1 MMWFQNDPSRFPLEY
16 ISTLYVYISSM
27 GFPDA
32 LVGKRIRLQCRDIG
46 NMGSAPGSRRSPGG
60 GHSNSVQY
68 SCLGNPMNRGAWQ
81 ATVHGVAELDTTERL
96 YTHISCINKS

>member
-1 MMWFQNDPSRFPLEY
+1 
-16 ISTLYVYISSM
+16 M